1 MVSPTERMR
10 SAAMKE
16 LYVDTPKRL
25 DDLCERLRGAASLA
39 LDTEFLRERTFYAKL
54 CLLQVATEELV
65 ACVDPLALPTL
76 NPLLDIIYDPHVVK
90 VMHASRQDLEILFDL
105 KGDLPRPVYDTQ
117 IAATLLG
124 FGDQVSYQT
133 LVRDMLGVELE
144 KGHTRTNWEQR
155 PLDSGQISYAQD
167 DVRYLHEIWHRQR
180 RQLQDKG
187 RLDWLDD
194 DFADLADVRNYDRL
208 AEEAWRRI
216 RGIRVL
222 KGVQLAVLAELATWR
237 EHRAREFDR
246 PRKWVLRDDV
256 LIDLARHMP
265 ATMEELARIRG
276 LDARTRHK
284 LGNDIIRAIERAGSL
299 DEADWPSLGFRFTP
313 TAAEEALIDAM
324 MAVVRQCGINNGISP
339 AALSSRRDLEQLVSG
354 TGEQLVMHGWR
365 RRMVG
370 QHLREFLDGELGLRV
385 RNRALELQRNP

>member
-1 MVSPTERMR
+1 
-10 SAAMKE
+10 MKE

-25 DDLCERLRGAASLA
+25 EDLCERLRGAASLA

-54 CLLQVATEELV
+54 CLLQIATEELV
-65 ACVDPLALPTL
+65 ACVDPLALPNL
-76 NPLLDIIYDPHVVK
+76 NPLLEIIYDPGVVK
-90 VMHASRQDLEILFDL
+90 VMHASRQDLEIFFDL
-105 KGDLPRPVYDTQ
+105 KGELPMPVYDTQ

-133 LVRDMLGVELE
+133 LVRDTLGVELE

-187 RLDWLDD
+187 RIDWLDD
-194 DFADLADVRNYDRL
+194 DFADLTDVRNYDRM

-222 KGVQLAVLAELATWR
+222 KGIQLAALMELATWR

-256 LIDLARHMP
+256 LIDLARHLP
-265 ATMEELARIRG
+265 GNLEELAKIRG
-276 LDARTRHK
+276 LDTRTRQR
-284 LGNDIIRAIERAGSL
+284 LGSDILRALERARKM
-299 DEADWPSLGFRFTP
+299 DPAAWPSLGFRFTP

-324 MAVVRQCGINNGISP
+324 MAVVRQCGISNGISP
-339 AALSSRRDLEQLVSG
+339 AALSSRRDLEQLISG
-354 TGEQLVMHGWR
+354 KGDQPVLHGWR
-365 RRMVG
+365 GRMVG
-370 QHLREFLDGELGLRV
+370 QHLVNFLDGRLELKV
-385 RNRALELQRNP
+385 RNRILELQSTE

>member
-1 MVSPTERMR
+1 
-10 SAAMKE
+10 MKE
-16 LYVDTPKRL
+16 FYVDTPKRL

-76 NPLLDIIYDPHVVK
+76 NPLLDIIYDPNVVK
-90 VMHASRQDLEILFDL
+90 VMHAARQDLEIFFDL
-105 KGDLPRPVYDTQ
+105 KGELPRPVYDTQ

-180 RQLQDKG
+180 RQLIDKG
-187 RLDWLDD
+187 RVDWLDD
-194 DFADLADVRNYDRL
+194 DFADLADSRNYDRP

-222 KGVQLAVLAELATWR
+222 KGVQLAALQELATWR

-265 ATMEELARIRG
+265 ADVDELAKIRG
-276 LDARTRHK
+276 LDARTRQRV
-284 LGNDIIRAIERAGSL
+284 GSDIVHAL
-299 DEADWPSLGFRFTP
+299 DRVRSMSQSAWPSLGFRFTP
-313 TAAEEALIDAM
+313 TPSEEAMVDAM
-324 MAVVRQCGINNGISP
+324 MAVVRQCGISNGISP
-339 AALSSRRDLEQLVSG
+339 AALASRRDLEQLISG
-354 TGEQLVMHGWR
+354 KDDQLVMHGWR
-365 RRMVG
+365 GRMVG
-370 QHLREFLDGELGLRV
+370 ERLREFLAGQLGLRV
-385 RNRALELQRNP
+385 RDGHVEFQRDP